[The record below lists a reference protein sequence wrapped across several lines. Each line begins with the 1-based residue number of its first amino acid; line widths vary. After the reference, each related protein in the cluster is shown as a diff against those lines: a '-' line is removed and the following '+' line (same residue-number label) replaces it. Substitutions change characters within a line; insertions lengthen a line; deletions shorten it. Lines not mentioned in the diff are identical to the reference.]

1 MKNYSHH
8 LKGKTY
14 FIANQVSS
22 KARNTAILDFP
33 PPKKLQYKL
42 LRTWLSPDVNFSEFK
57 IKLEKTQRNV
67 K

>member
-33 PPKKLQYKL
+33 PQ
-42 LRTWLSPDVNFSEFK
+42 K
-57 IKLEKTQRNV
+57 ITI
-67 K
+67 